1 MIRALFLIAIL
12 LFGIGFDAA
21 AAPLANPEPSSY
33 LSKMERPR
41 PRARRKHIRRARRT
55 GTYIPYQ
62 RNSVPIPYLRLSPA
76 MRREA
81 NRRLLNALID

>member
-1 MIRALFLIAIL
+1 MRRGLFLIAIL

-21 AAPLANPEPSSY
+21 AATLSSPDPGAHF
-33 LSKMERPR
+33 SKMERPR
-41 PRARRKHIRRARRT
+41 PRSRRHHFRRARRT